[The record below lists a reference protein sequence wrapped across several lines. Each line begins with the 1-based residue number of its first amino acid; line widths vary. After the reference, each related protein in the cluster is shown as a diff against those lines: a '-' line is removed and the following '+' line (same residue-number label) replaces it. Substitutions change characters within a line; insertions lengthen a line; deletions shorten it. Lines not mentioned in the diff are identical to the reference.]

1 MVGFDNA
8 KLVADCIGNSV
19 DALAAIYITSTEI
32 ELVSMDTSAKRAA
45 LAGQYLYMSS
55 CKRANLFTNS
65 DFVLFNANGTIRND
79 YTDNGVPV
87 SEVISVADANNVLGS
102 AGIFDA
108 GTGEHYY
115 WQIYRHK
122 TSNIYFF
129 IEKMVVAG
137 NASYSLGFPD

>member
-1 MVGFDNA
+1 
-8 KLVADCIGNSV
+8 
-19 DALAAIYITSTEI
+19 
-32 ELVSMDTSAKRAA
+32 MDTSAKRAA

-65 DFVLFNANGTIRND
+65 DFVLFNANGTIRSD

-87 SEVISVADANNVLGS
+87 SETISVADANSALGG

-108 GTGEHYY
+108 STGESYF

-122 TSNIYFF
+122 TSNAYFF
-129 IEKMVVAG
+129 IEKMVVGG